1 MNHSAFRTA
10 ALLLLALQGL
20 APALARADAALAQ
33 RLAALRPE
41 QALTVAGAR
50 VAANP
55 VLQALHAEGRALWT
69 PAAAAQLLAAVR
81 GADTDGLHPTDYAL
95 AALERL
101 DREPDAAT
109 PADVELL
116 RSSALLHLAGDIYR
130 GALDPRD
137 FVPEV
142 DLPRA
147 ELDPA
152 TVGETLRKTITTPD
166 IPGLLAQLRPRSRL
180 YETLRDGLA
189 AHRRIAAAGGWGS
202 VPPGPTLRPGER
214 SPRVSALR
222 TRLLASG
229 DLKQAYVPG
238 EAELYDEPTVQAM
251 RHFQQRHQ
259 LDSDGVVGAKSIAA
273 LNVPV
278 EARIAQIRVNL
289 ERARWLLRDLPPTY
303 VLVDIAGFSVHYVR
317 DRKQVLQ
324 SRAVVGKPFRRTPI
338 FRAAISYLEF
348 NPTWTVPPTILRND
362 MIPAVRKDPGYLAK
376 RNIRVLDLQGKP
388 VDASRVDWSG
398 QSGKGFPY
406 VLRQD
411 PGPENALGVVKLMFP
426 NAHHVYLH
434 DTPSRE
440 LFAKSE
446 RGLSS
451 GCIRVEKVEEL
462 ARALLSADGKDAA
475 LADQAIASGQTR
487 RISLSTKVPV
497 MLYYW
502 TVALEDDGDVLFK
515 PDIYARDAPLLRALE
530 RPR

>member
-1 MNHSAFRTA
+1 MNMAPVRT
-10 ALLLLALQGL
+10 LTLLLAVLGIAS
-20 APALARADAALAQ
+20 APAQADAALAQ
-33 RLAALRPE
+33 RLAALQPE
-41 QALTVAGAR
+41 TSLTVAGAR
-50 VAANP
+50 VPANP

-69 PAAAAQLLAAVR
+69 PAATAQLLAAVR
-81 GADTDGLHPTDYAL
+81 GADADGLHPADYAL

-101 DREPDAAT
+101 EREPGAAM
-109 PADVELL
+109 PADAELL
-116 RSSALLHLAGDIYR
+116 RSSALLRLAGDIYR
-130 GALDPRD
+130 GALDPRE

-142 DLPRA
+142 DLPRG

-152 TVGETLRKTITTPD
+152 TVGETLRKTIATPD

-180 YETLRDGLA
+180 YESLRQGLA
-189 AHRRIAAAGGWGS
+189 AHRSIAAAGGWGR
-202 VPPGPTLRPGER
+202 VPEGPTLRPGER
-214 SPRVSALR
+214 SPRVTALR
-222 TRLLASG
+222 ARLLASG
-229 DLKQAYVPG
+229 DLKQAYAPG
-238 EAELYDEPTVQAM
+238 EAELYDPPTVQAM

-259 LDSDGVVGAKSIAA
+259 LDADGVVGAKSIAA
-273 LNVPV
+273 MNVPV

-303 VLVDIAGFSVHYVR
+303 VLVDIAGFTVHYVR

-338 FRAAISYLEF
+338 FRAAISYMEF

-398 QSGKGFPY
+398 SKGFPY

-440 LFAKSE
+440 LFARSE
-446 RGLSS
+446 RSLSS
-451 GCIRVEKVEEL
+451 GCIRMEKVEDL

-487 RISLSTKVPV
+487 RLNLSTPVPV

-502 TVALEDDGDVLFK
+502 TVALEDDGDALFK
-515 PDIYARDAPLLRALE
+515 PDIYERDAPLLRALE